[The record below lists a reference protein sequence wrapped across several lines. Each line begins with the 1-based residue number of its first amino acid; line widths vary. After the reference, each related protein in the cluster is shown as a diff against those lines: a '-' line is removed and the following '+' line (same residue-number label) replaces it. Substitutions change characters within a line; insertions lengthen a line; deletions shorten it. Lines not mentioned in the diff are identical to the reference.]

1 MEDMTPEEFC
11 EFMRLIRDLR
21 FKGIDTKPEQV
32 ENKSVRLAWRS
43 VRPVVM
49 KSTQNAKDYR
59 KKQQAKSEAEIEV
72 STYTPHPTN
81 IPPMEEEFDIL
92 QDFNPEFSNY
102 VGEEKEQSIDV
113 NGKEEWLKSLIPDNC
128 SPTRKQLFDAG
139 WWKYYPNAKQA
150 NDEAV
155 IYLRNHNRMVSGIY

>member
-72 STYTPHPTN
+72 STYTAQPTN
-81 IPPMEEEFDIL
+81 ILPMEEEFDIP

-102 VGEEKEQSIDV
+102 VGEEKEQSIDT
-113 NGKEEWLKSLIPDNC
+113 NGKEEWLESLREDKYP
-128 SPTRKQLFDAG
+128 SRREKFDMG
-139 WWKYYPNAKQA
+139 WMNYYANRQDAKE
-150 NDEAV
+150 EAET
-155 IYLRNHNRMVSGIY
+155 YLAPYKIFVRF